1 MAEHRF
7 NITVGDS
14 EEIGVQ
20 IARKEPFPPTV
31 LMGIGGN
38 KDLGNPGHIVSFP
51 SVETL
56 AEFGQ
61 LLADTVRITKDWD
74 MDESSSR
81 PLHSRTV
88 TGNNVQALVRLGPED
103 RLDILAGS
111 DAATIHTV
119 PEALVMVC
127 AYSKLREMERTVREE
142 LESDLTNPKNAG
154 PGGKGHREKGPR
166 TKDPEG
172 PEPPPDKPWQ
182 RPLLEPA

>member
-1 MAEHRF
+1 M
-7 NITVGDS
+7 GDS
-14 EEIGVQ
+14 EEISVQ

-31 LMGIGGN
+31 LMGISGN
-38 KDLGNPGHIVSFP
+38 QDLGNPGHIVSFP

-61 LLADTVRITKDWD
+61 LLAGTVRITKDWD
-74 MDESSSR
+74 MDESSSQ
-81 PLHSRTV
+81 PLRSRTI
-88 TGNNVQALVRLGPED
+88 TSNNVQALVRLGPED

-127 AYSKLREMERTVREE
+127 AYPKLREMERAVREE
-142 LESDLTNPKNAG
+142 LESDRANPKNAG
-154 PGGKGHREKGPR
+154 PGGKSHRGRGPGA
-166 TKDPEG
+166 KDPDG
-172 PEPPPDKPWQ
+172 PEPPPEKPWQ